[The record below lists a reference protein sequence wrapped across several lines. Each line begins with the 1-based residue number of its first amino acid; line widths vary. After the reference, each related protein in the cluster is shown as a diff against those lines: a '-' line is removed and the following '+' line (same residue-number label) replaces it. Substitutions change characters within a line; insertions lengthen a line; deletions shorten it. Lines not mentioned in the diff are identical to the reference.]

1 MRQNGRQQCTAAV
14 AFSISRQRD
23 AIHVAYLP
31 WRESRRPRPAMHA
44 AGRRCLVLVSTKLTS
59 IQARVY
65 VKSTPCVRPAHPPT
79 DGLVHLRRCLALRA
93 PVLARAQGRRGGPA
107 SPRPRRVVVVLLLA
121 FSRLAPSVEVIVA
134 AAAPLGELNPLSS
147 LQPLLVLQVHLEVFG
162 RKKEDRGRQR
172 RQTRRRGRGQRIV
185 SCVPFPSRLNKNN
198 SYCFKSCGFSSC
210 ERACDGYQMDPVA
223 RSSETS
229 SLT

>member
-1 MRQNGRQQCTAAV
+1 M
-14 AFSISRQRD
+14 
-23 AIHVAYLP
+23 AYLP

-134 AAAPLGELNPLSS
+134 AAAPLGELDPLSS

-162 RKKEDRGRQR
+162 RKKGGPRTTTAEDKKERERTTDR
-172 RQTRRRGRGQRIV
+172 LLCAV
-185 SCVPFPSRLNKNN
+185 S
-198 SYCFKSCGFSSC
+198 
-210 ERACDGYQMDPVA
+210 VA
-223 RSSETS
+223 SEQKQ
-229 SLT
+229 LLLL